1 MTKQELFLLVSKG
14 EGQYLEFKTKVDH
27 PDKIVKEVVAFANSG
42 GGRLLIGV
50 EDDGKISGLKY
61 ADEEAFE
68 MAKAIQ
74 NLCKPTI
81 KFSLEKIALNEKKQI
96 LVYSF
101 KESKKKPH
109 YAVED
114 TKTGLGKAYVRVE
127 DKSVQA
133 SKELKLILKGQRFRK
148 KISFEFGEN
157 ERAVMKLLES
167 KERFTLKEFINHSGV
182 SYKVA
187 SATVITLVLSNVLT
201 IIPSEKEDFYKLR
214 EY

>member
-14 EGQYLEFKTKVDH
+14 EGQYLEFKKKVDH
-27 PDKIVKEVVAFANSG
+27 PDKIVKEVVAFVNSG

-50 EDDGKISGLKY
+50 EDDGTLSGLKH

-68 MAKAIQ
+68 MEKAIQ

-81 KFSLEKIALNEKKQI
+81 KFTLEKIALNEKKQI

-101 KESKKKPH
+101 KESRRKPH

-114 TKTGLGKAYVRVE
+114 IKTGWGKAYVRVE
-127 DKSVQA
+127 DKSIQA

-148 KISFEFGEN
+148 KISFEFGQN
-157 ERAVMKLLES
+157 ERTVMKLLET
-167 KERFTLKEFINHSGV
+167 KDRITLKEFVNHSGI
-182 SYKVA
+182 SYKIA
-187 SATVITLVLSNVLT
+187 SSTLITLVLSNVLT
-201 IIPSEKEDFYKLR
+201 IIPTEKEDFYKLR